1 MQQQIIFLVTS
12 LDGMHKP
19 NFSTQ
24 LIKALRQG
32 HRVSVLVAMVNF
44 EAVWTVREYLN
55 RLAEKEDRVANL
67 NLVTLADLFEEES
80 GLALTEDERHAVD
93 LTQFDERLFA
103 DNQEQVKRYLDA
115 GHLVAELRQ
124 LDDETPMVLRQYHS
138 DQLAQVDTYGL
149 NGQVVSVAKI
159 QGEVAQTSYLLNK
172 KGEAVLRFVRHERPI
187 EQVLNLSTSSA
198 MIATKFADAKLSA
211 EAANMTKR
219 ELTKAEAAAV
229 DHTQIV
235 TTTETYYG
243 VLAYSNYRRFDDVY
257 AFYQAVI
264 GRLLTPDTR
273 LYVDL
278 AVNAVFSP
286 QMPNQLIFNY

>member
-44 EAVWTVREYLN
+44 EAVWTVRQYLN

-80 GLALTEDERHAVD
+80 GLTLTASERHAAD
-93 LTQFDERLFA
+93 LTSLDERLFA
-103 DNQEQVKRYLDA
+103 DNQEQVKRYLSA

-138 DQLAQVDTYGL
+138 DQLTQIDTYGL
-149 NGQVVSVAKI
+149 NGQVIGVEKM

-198 MIATKFADAKLSA
+198 MVATRFAEAKQSA
-211 EAANMTKR
+211 AAANMSKR

-235 TTTETYYG
+235 TTTEAYYG
-243 VLAYSNYRRFDDVY
+243 VLAYSNYRRFSDVY

>member
-19 NFSTQ
+19 NFSIQ
-24 LIKALRQG
+24 LMKALHQG

-67 NLVTLADLFEEES
+67 NLVTLADLFEDES
-80 GLALTEDERHAVD
+80 GLALTESERHAVD

-124 LDDETPMVLRQYHS
+124 VDDETPMILRQYHS
-138 DQLAQVDTYGL
+138 DQLTQIDTYGL
-149 NGQVVSVAKI
+149 NGQVVSVEKM

-172 KGEAVLRFVRHERPI
+172 KGEAVLRFVRHERPL
-187 EQVLNLSTSSA
+187 EQVLNLSDSSA
-198 MIATKFADAKLSA
+198 MIATRFAEAKQSA
-211 EAANMTKR
+211 AAANMTKR

-235 TTTETYYG
+235 TMTEAYYG
-243 VLAYSNYRRFDDVY
+243 VLAYSNYRRFNDVY

>member
-19 NFSTQ
+19 NFSIQ
-24 LIKALRQG
+24 LMKALRQG

-80 GLALTEDERHAVD
+80 GLTLTASERHAAD
-93 LTQFDERLFA
+93 LTSFDERLFA
-103 DNQEQVKRYLDA
+103 DNQEQVKRYLSA

-138 DQLAQVDTYGL
+138 DQLTQIDTYGL
-149 NGQVVSVAKI
+149 NGQVVGVEKM

-187 EQVLNLSTSSA
+187 EQVLNLSASSA
-198 MIATKFADAKLSA
+198 MIATKFAEAKQSA
-211 EAANMTKR
+211 AAANMTKR

-235 TTTETYYG
+235 TTTEAYYG

>member
-24 LIKALRQG
+24 LMKALRQG

-55 RLAEKEDRVANL
+55 RLAEKENRVANL
-67 NLVTLADLFEEES
+67 NLVTLADLFEDES
-80 GLALTEDERHAVD
+80 GLTLTEDERHAVD
-93 LTQFDERLFA
+93 LTNFDERLFA
-103 DNQEQVKRYLDA
+103 DNQEQVKRYLSA

-138 DQLAQVDTYGL
+138 DQLTQIDTYGL
-149 NGQVVSVAKI
+149 NGQVVSVEKM

-187 EQVLNLSTSSA
+187 EQVLNLSDSSA
-198 MIATKFADAKLSA
+198 MIATKFAEAKQSA
-211 EAANMTKR
+211 AAANMTKR

-235 TTTETYYG
+235 TTTEAYYG